1 MVKDF
6 ISIADFSKKEIEDLL
21 AASSELKERLA
32 RGVSYR
38 PLEGQTLALI
48 FEKPSLRTR
57 ATFETGM
64 FQLGGN
70 SIYFTPEQIQL
81 GVREDVADIARNL
94 ERWVDGIMARTF
106 AHDTV
111 VELAR
116 NSSKPV
122 INGLTDKVHPCQ
134 IMSDLL
140 TIKEH
145 LGRVED
151 FKLAFVGD
159 GNNVANSW
167 LNAAAKLR
175 FSLCLATPP
184 GYEPDKE
191 IFERATLLA
200 RDRVSITDDPAE
212 AVCDADA
219 VYTDVWTSMG
229 QEDEAEVRKKAF
241 GAYQVNSE
249 LLANAKSG
257 ALVMHCLP
265 AHRDEEI
272 TSDVLDGPNSVVY
285 DQAENR
291 LHMQKAIMVALMR
304 RKKEKR

>member
-1 MVKDF
+1 MVKNF
-6 ISIADFSKKEIEDLL
+6 MSIADFSKKEIEDLL
-21 AASSELKERLA
+21 TVSSELKERLS
-32 RGVSYR
+32 RGVSCR
-38 PLEGQTLALI
+38 VLDGQTLALI

-57 ATFETGM
+57 ATFEIGM
-64 FQLGGN
+64 FQLGGS

-94 ERWVDGIMARTF
+94 ERWVDGIVARTF
-106 AHDTV
+106 AHGTV

-122 INGLTDKVHPCQ
+122 INGLTDRVHPCQ

-151 FKLAFVGD
+151 LKLAFIGD

-167 LNAAAKLR
+167 VNAVAKLD
-175 FSLCLATPP
+175 FSLCIATPP

-191 IFERATLLA
+191 IFERAKLVA
-200 RDRVSITDDPAE
+200 RDRLSITDDPVE
-212 AVCDADA
+212 AVHDADA
-219 VYTDVWTSMG
+219 VYTDVWASMG
-229 QEDEAEVRKKAF
+229 QEDEAEARKRIF
-241 GAYQVNSE
+241 EAYQVNSE
-249 LLANAKSG
+249 LLANAKPG

-265 AHRDEEI
+265 AHRGEEI

-291 LHMQKAIMVALMR
+291 LHMQKAIMVRLMR
-304 RKKEKR
+304 QKKMER

>member
-1 MVKDF
+1 MLRDF
-6 ISIADFSKKEIEDLL
+6 ISIADVSKKEMEDLL
-21 AASSELKERLA
+21 AASQDLKERLA

-38 PLEGQTLALI
+38 PLEGQMLALI

-64 FQLGGN
+64 FQLGG
-70 SIYFTPEQIQL
+70 SSMYFTPEQIQI

-111 VELAR
+111 VELAK

-122 INGLTDKVHPCQ
+122 INGLTDKLHPCQ

-140 TIKEH
+140 TVKEH

-151 FKLAFVGD
+151 FKLAFIGD

-167 LNAAAKLR
+167 LNAVAKLG
-175 FSLCLATPP
+175 FSLSLATPA
-184 GYEPDKE
+184 GYEADKE
-191 IFERATLLA
+191 IFERAKLVA
-200 RDRVSITDDPAE
+200 RDRVSITDDPVE
-212 AVCDADA
+212 AIQDADA
-219 VYTDVWTSMG
+219 VYTDVWASMG
-229 QEDEAEVRKKAF
+229 QEDEADARKKAF
-241 GAYQVNSE
+241 AAYQVNSE
-249 LLANAKSG
+249 LLGHAKPG

-265 AHRDEEI
+265 AHRGEEI
-272 TSDVLDGPNSVVY
+272 TSQVLDGPNSVVY

-304 RKKEKR
+304 KEKQ

>member
-1 MVKDF
+1 MVKNF
-6 ISIADFSKKEIEDLL
+6 MSIADFSKKEIEDLL
-21 AASSELKERLA
+21 TVSSELKERLS
-32 RGVSYR
+32 RGVSCR
-38 PLEGQTLALI
+38 VLDGQTLALI

-57 ATFETGM
+57 ATFEIGM
-64 FQLGGN
+64 FQLGGS

-94 ERWVDGIMARTF
+94 ERWVDGIVARTF

-122 INGLTDKVHPCQ
+122 INGLTDRVHPCQ

-151 FKLAFVGD
+151 LKLAFIGD

-167 LNAAAKLR
+167 VNAVAKLD
-175 FSLCLATPP
+175 FSLCIATPP

-191 IFERATLLA
+191 IFERAKLVA
-200 RDRVSITDDPAE
+200 RDRLSITDDPVE
-212 AVCDADA
+212 AVHDADA
-219 VYTDVWTSMG
+219 VYTDVWASMG
-229 QEDEAEVRKKAF
+229 QEDEAEARKRIF
-241 GAYQVNSE
+241 EAYQVNSE

-265 AHRDEEI
+265 AHRGEEI

-291 LHMQKAIMVALMR
+291 LHMQKAIMVRLMR
-304 RKKEKR
+304 QKKMER

>member
-229 QEDEAEVRKKAF
+229 QEDEAEVRKK
-241 GAYQVNSE
+241 VNSE

>member
-1 MVKDF
+1 MLKDF
-6 ISIADFSKKEIEDLL
+6 ISISDVSKTEIEDLL
-21 AASSELKERLA
+21 ASSVELKKRLA
-32 RGVSYR
+32 RGVSYKA
-38 PLEGQTLALI
+38 LEGQTLALI

-57 ATFETGM
+57 ATFEIGM

-70 SIYFTPEQIQL
+70 SVYFTPEQIQL

-94 ERWVDGIMARTF
+94 ERWVDGIVARTF

-111 VELAR
+111 VELAQ

-122 INGLTDKVHPCQ
+122 INGLTDRVHPCQ

-167 LNAAAKLR
+167 LNAVAKLG
-175 FSLCLATPP
+175 FSLFIAAPP

-191 IFERATLLA
+191 IVERTKLVA
-200 RDRVSITDDPAE
+200 RDRVVMTDDPAE
-212 AVCDADA
+212 AVRDADV
-219 VYTDVWTSMG
+219 VYTDVWASMG
-229 QEDEAEVRKKAF
+229 QEDEAEVRKGVFA
-241 GAYQVNSE
+241 AYQVNSE
-249 LLANAKSG
+249 LLGNAKSG
-257 ALVMHCLP
+257 VLVMHCLP
-265 AHRDEEI
+265 AHRGEEI
-272 TSDVLDGPNSVVY
+272 TSEVLDGPNSVVY

-304 RKKEKR
+304 KKNMER